1 MFQPAIQPSPSLQWL
16 KDSVLLSM
24 EYKAREFSFSVTIS
38 RTVHAQRK
46 RHKWVEVEFWAKV
59 EQGR

>member
-1 MFQPAIQPSPSLQWL
+1 MFHPAIQPSPSLQWM
-16 KDSVLLSM
+16 KDSVLLPM
-24 EYKAREFSFSVTIS
+24 EHKAREFSFSLKIS

-46 RHKWVEVEFWAKV
+46 RHKWVEVKFWAKV